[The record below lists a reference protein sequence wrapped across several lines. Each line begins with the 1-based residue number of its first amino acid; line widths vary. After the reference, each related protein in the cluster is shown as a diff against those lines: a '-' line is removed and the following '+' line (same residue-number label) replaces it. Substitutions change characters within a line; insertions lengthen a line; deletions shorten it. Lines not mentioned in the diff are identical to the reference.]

1 MICIKKHPDDDS
13 SGLLFSHIQLRE
25 IKGLKDRTS
34 YLCTLRR
41 QLYSKAAESE
51 SNLCNLVSPKT
62 GKVNFYIFQMDKK
75 IPSINTGEL

>member
-1 MICIKKHPDDDS
+1 MLRIKKRPDDDS

-34 YLCTLRR
+34 YLCTLRP

-51 SNLCNLVSPKT
+51 SNLCNLVSNMRE
-62 GKVNFYIFQMDKK
+62 GKNIHNFHVDKK
-75 IPSINTGEL
+75 IPSTNTGEL

>member
-1 MICIKKHPDDDS
+1 MLLIKKRPDDDS

-51 SNLCNLVSPKT
+51 SNLCNLVSLKM
-62 GKVNFYIFQMDKK
+62 GGVNFYIFQMDKK

>member
-1 MICIKKHPDDDS
+1 MHRQFKAFTLNDAHKKNTPTRTS
-13 SGLLFSHIQLRE
+13 SGQLFSHIQLRE

-51 SNLCNLVSPKT
+51 SNLCNLVSQLT
-62 GKVNFYIFQMDKK
+62 D
-75 IPSINTGEL
+75 

>member
-1 MICIKKHPDDDS
+1 MLLIKKRPDDDS

-34 YLCTLRR
+34 YLCTLHR

-51 SNLCNLVSPKT
+51 SNLCNLVSQ
-62 GKVNFYIFQMDKK
+62 KVTEENLYIFHADKK
-75 IPSINTGEL
+75 IPSMNTGEL

>member
-62 GKVNFYIFQMDKK
+62 GKVNFYMFQMDKK

>member
-1 MICIKKHPDDDS
+1 MLRIKKRPDDDS

-51 SNLCNLVSPKT
+51 SNLCNLVSVI
-62 GKVNFYIFQMDKK
+62 GKRKNIHNFHADKK
-75 IPSINTGEL
+75 IPSTNTGEL